1 MKLSKETN
9 LAMAYIIERWTAA
22 EVDRLLIYLNI
33 AIPKDSNGVDLSKS
47 KKANLILSQIN
58 DNEDIQLKVINY
70 IIDDFSSK
78 HENVAEPDPF
88 SLGDEKSF
96 DELFCEKYPTLTNSL
111 KRDGFTLKNKEITP
125 LLPDELVNANV
136 ENELFRLLDKYQFTT
151 TKGHLEQA
159 IENHSNGNWAGANSQ
174 FRTFLESLLVDI
186 CNKLIPS
193 KNCTSYGEAL
203 QWLATPSMITPV
215 FLSPTLNEV
224 PIPGA
229 IKDKTYISGLMKR
242 LHPQGSHPGLS
253 DEEDSTFRYHTLIV
267 FARYVLKRL
276 EDRA

>member
-174 FRTFLESLLVDI
+174 FRTF
-186 CNKLIPS
+186 
-193 KNCTSYGEAL
+193 
-203 QWLATPSMITPV
+203 
-215 FLSPTLNEV
+215 F
-224 PIPGA
+224 
-229 IKDKTYISGLMKR
+229 
-242 LHPQGSHPGLS
+242 
-253 DEEDSTFRYHTLIV
+253 
-267 FARYVLKRL
+267 
-276 EDRA
+276 

>member
-1 MKLSKETN
+1 MC
-9 LAMAYIIERWTAA
+9 IR
-22 EVDRLLIYLNI
+22 
-33 AIPKDSNGVDLSKS
+33 DS
-47 KKANLILSQIN
+47 
-58 DNEDIQLKVINY
+58 
-70 IIDDFSSK
+70 
-78 HENVAEPDPF
+78 
-88 SLGDEKSF
+88 
-96 DELFCEKYPTLTNSL
+96 TNSL
-111 KRDGFTLKNKEITP
+111 KRDGFTLKNKEIAP

-151 TKGHLEQA
+151 SKGHLEQA

-174 FRTFLESLLVDI
+174 FRTFLESLLMEI
-186 CNKLIPS
+186 SNKLIPS

-203 QWLATPSMITPV
+203 QWLATESMITPV
-215 FLSPTLNEV
+215 FLSPALNEV

-229 IKDKTYISGLMKR
+229 TNDKTYISGLMKR

-276 EDRA
+276 EDRS